1 MFNSCESLKEFVF
14 PEGIT
19 EIPKQFFKNCNS
31 LTRVQLPKS
40 ITTIGYNNFYYES
53 VIKDVYY
60 LGSEADWKNVT
71 VESNNFN
78 LDNALIHY
86 NTKMPVPSGT
96 VTSKKPNPVKV
107 TTKAVTIKAKKLK
120 SKKQTVKPLTIKSA
134 KGTVKVTKV
143 KSGTTSKIY
152 KKVTVNKTSGAI
164 TFKKGK
170 YSKKTYKVNLKI
182 TVSGNSDYK
191 SKSLSKTV
199 SVKVK

>member
-1 MFNSCESLKEFVF
+1 MIIISTRSRSLDFKENTFNS
-14 PEGIT
+14 
-19 EIPKQFFKNCNS
+19 
-31 LTRVQLPKS
+31 
-40 ITTIGYNNFYYES
+40 YNNFYYES

-60 LGSEADWKNVT
+60 LGSEADWKKNVT

-78 LDNALIHY
+78 LDNAVIHY
-86 NTKMPVPSGT
+86 NTKMPGSSGT
-96 VTSKKPNPVKV
+96 VTSKKANPVKV
-107 TTKAVTIKAKKLK
+107 TAKAVAIKAKKLK